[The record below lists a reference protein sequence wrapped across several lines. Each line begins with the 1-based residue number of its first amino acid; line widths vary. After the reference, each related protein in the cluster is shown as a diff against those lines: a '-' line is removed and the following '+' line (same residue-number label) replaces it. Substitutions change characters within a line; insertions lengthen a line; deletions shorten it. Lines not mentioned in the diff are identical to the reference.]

1 MRCLLLKTFT
11 HILNALEK
19 AIYQNIGLN
28 TGQNYCNAEVSVV
41 GAFRSDQKFIS
52 LASGRRAESYKSRRK
67 FTPRV
72 PRESLSVRIVTC
84 FLMSVTAGVIIVR
97 RCLVYRGHSNKRGAV
112 TRGV

>member
-1 MRCLLLKTFT
+1 M

-19 AIYQNIGLN
+19 AVYQNIGLT
-28 TGQNYCNAEVSVV
+28 TGGNYCNAEVAVV
-41 GAFRSDQKFIS
+41 GAFRNDQKFIS
-52 LASGRRAESYKSRRK
+52 LASGRRAWSQESRCK

-97 RCLVYRGHSNKRGAV
+97 RPAWFTATTQ
-112 TRGV
+112 TREAQLLGV